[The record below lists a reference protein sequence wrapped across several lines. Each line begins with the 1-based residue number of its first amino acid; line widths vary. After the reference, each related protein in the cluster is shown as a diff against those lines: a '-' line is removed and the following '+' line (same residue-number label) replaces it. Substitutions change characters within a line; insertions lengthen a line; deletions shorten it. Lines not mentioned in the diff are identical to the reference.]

1 MNTIPDI
8 KTIIPLTCPDCK
20 HEIVV
25 SLRLPTPAAPEYLE
39 ASNPTL
45 IQASKEE
52 LMTYID
58 TLEMPKEEKKELYNW
73 IYNEDTILMPLDI
86 VEIKN
91 KLDEQ
96 YATLKK
102 GKAQ

>member
-58 TLEMPKEEKKELYNW
+58 TLEMPKEEKN
-73 IYNEDTILMPLDI
+73 ILKAIFLS
-86 VEIKN
+86 N
-91 KLDEQ
+91 AL
-96 YATLKK
+96 TLNTMRNLFIPS
-102 GKAQ
+102 